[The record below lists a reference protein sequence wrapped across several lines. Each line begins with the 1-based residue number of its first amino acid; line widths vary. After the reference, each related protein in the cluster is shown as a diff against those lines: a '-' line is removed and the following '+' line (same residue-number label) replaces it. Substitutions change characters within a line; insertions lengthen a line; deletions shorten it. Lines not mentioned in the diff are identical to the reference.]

1 MPSFLSYEFMQNAIL
16 TGIMASIVCGVIGPF
31 IVARRM
37 VFISGGL
44 SHTALGGLGMAYWM
58 GINPIYG
65 ASLFV
70 LLAALIIGW
79 WEEKITKYDMFIGI
93 LWAFGVA
100 VGIIFIHLTPGYVP
114 DLMTFL
120 FGNILT
126 VSRTDLH
133 ITLLL
138 TLIVILPIFI
148 FFKGLTFITFDEEYA
163 RTRNLPV
170 KALNM
175 MLIAI
180 VALSIVTL
188 IQVVGIILVI
198 ALMTIPVAIA
208 GELSGSFKGVMV
220 ISTLFGIFFCLFGLF
235 FSYFLELPSG
245 AAIIMTGVIA
255 LVLIKSLKQFTVRC
269 RHLKNRGA
277 PHIQ

>member
-1 MPSFLSYEFMQNAIL
+1 MLNILSYEFMQNAIL
-16 TGIMASIVCGVIGPF
+16 TGIMASIVCGIIGPF

-44 SHTALGGLGMAYWM
+44 SHTALGGLGMAYWL

-70 LLAALIIGW
+70 ILAALSIGW
-79 WEEKITKYDMFIGI
+79 LEDKITKYDLFIGI

-100 VGIIFIHLTPGYVP
+100 LGIIFIYLTPGYVP
-114 DLMTFL
+114 DLISFL

-126 VSRTDLH
+126 VSRADLH
-133 ITLLL
+133 LTLLL
-138 TLIVILPIFI
+138 TLIVTLPIIF

-163 RTRNLPV
+163 QTRNLPV
-170 KALNM
+170 RELNIL
-175 MLIAI
+175 LIVL
-180 VALSIVTL
+180 VALSIVIL

-208 GELSGSFKGVMV
+208 GELSDSFRGIMV
-220 ISTLFGIFFCLFGLF
+220 LSTLFGIAFCLSGLF
-235 FSYFLELPSG
+235 FSYFFELPSG
-245 AAIIMTGVIA
+245 AAIIITGVIT
-255 LVLIKSLKQFTVRC
+255 LVLIIGLKKLTRSYT
-269 RHLKNRGA
+269 
-277 PHIQ
+277 

>member
-1 MPSFLSYEFMQNAIL
+1 MANLLSYEFMQNAIM
-16 TGIMASIVCGVIGPF
+16 TGILASIVCGVIGPF

-44 SHTALGGLGMAYWM
+44 SHTAFGGLGLAYWL
-58 GINPIYG
+58 GINPLYG
-65 ASLFV
+65 ASFFV
-70 LLAALIIGW
+70 LSAALLIGLLG
-79 WEEKITKYDMFIGI
+79 EKITKHDLFIGI

-114 DLMTFL
+114 DLMAFL

-138 TLIVILPIFI
+138 TFIVVLPIFI

-163 RTRNLPV
+163 LARNLPV
-170 KALNM
+170 KGLNM
-175 MLIAI
+175 LLISL

-198 ALMTIPVAIA
+198 ALITIPVAIA
-208 GELSGSFKGVMV
+208 GELSAGFKGIMV
-220 ISTLFGIFFCLFGLF
+220 LSTLFGIFFCLSGLF
-235 FSYFLELPSG
+235 FSYYLELPSG
-245 AAIIMTGVIA
+245 AAIVITGTVA
-255 LVLIKSLKQFTVRC
+255 LILIKFGKKLMAHRRVS
-269 RHLKNRGA
+269 
-277 PHIQ
+277 